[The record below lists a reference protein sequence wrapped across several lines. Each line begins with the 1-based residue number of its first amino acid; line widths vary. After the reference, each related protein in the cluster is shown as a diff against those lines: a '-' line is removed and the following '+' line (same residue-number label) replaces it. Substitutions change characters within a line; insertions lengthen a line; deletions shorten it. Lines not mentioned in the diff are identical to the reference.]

1 METFTGKE
9 IRIREGT
16 WTKGSCHQQTPPALP
31 PGRPNAA
38 HQRSLEADTGV
49 TAAEI
54 VAAGKAAAQDGWEP
68 VRKLLAAVVWLLARL
83 GEGALALEEAMGGSR
98 TQLANR
104 LPAAPSGES
113 DETVS
118 HNHAVRPRRNLVLGS
133 GDAAVGRVVGQPEA
147 DARAE
152 VVSLGRRQQQR
163 RGV

>member
-68 VRKLLAAVVWLLARL
+68 VKKLLAMVVWLLARL

-113 DETVS
+113 DETVG
-118 HNHAVRPRRNLVLGS
+118 HNHAVRPRAHRVLGS
-133 GDAAVGRVVGQPEA
+133 GDAAVGRVVGTQDA
-147 DARAE
+147 ARAE
-152 VVSLGRRQQQR
+152 VVRLGRREQQR